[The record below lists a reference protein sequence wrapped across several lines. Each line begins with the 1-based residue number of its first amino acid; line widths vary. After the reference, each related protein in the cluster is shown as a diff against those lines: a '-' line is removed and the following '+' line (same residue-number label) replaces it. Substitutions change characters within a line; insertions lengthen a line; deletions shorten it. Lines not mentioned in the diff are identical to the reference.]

1 MPHNI
6 LITGGTG
13 LLGSRLTE
21 MLLQEGYQ
29 VSYLSRSQEM
39 ISGVDVFQWNVEEGY
54 INEKAI
60 AQADY
65 IIHLAGAGV
74 ADKRWTKSRKQE
86 ILESRTKSAQL
97 LYETLKQTRH
107 TVKAFI
113 SASAIG
119 YYGYDTGQKLIT
131 EQSAAGDDF
140 LANVV
145 QAWEASVQQISQL
158 GVRVVNF
165 RIGIVLSEKGGALAK
180 IIQTIKVGA
189 GAPLGS
195 GKQYFSWIHI
205 DDVCRMFIQAI
216 KNEGMQGIYNA
227 VAPHPVTNEELTKA
241 AAHVLDK
248 PLVLPNVPAFALKLA
263 LGEMAAAVLGGSKVS
278 NQKITATGFMF
289 QFSELT
295 QALEDLLLKE

>member
-289 QFSELT
+289 QFAELT

>member
-1 MPHNI
+1 
-6 LITGGTG
+6 
-13 LLGSRLTE
+13 
-21 MLLQEGYQ
+21 
-29 VSYLSRSQEM
+29 M

-289 QFSELT
+289 QFAEIT